1 MCESPAAMGSDG
13 GSMLS
18 PATGEPLEE
27 ATLRHLLGW
36 RNEEARS
43 GEGQRERRKEKMR
56 IQPLTSAK
64 ERS

>member
-43 GEGQRERRKEKMR
+43 GEDRESVERKK
-56 IQPLTSAK
+56 
-64 ERS
+64 